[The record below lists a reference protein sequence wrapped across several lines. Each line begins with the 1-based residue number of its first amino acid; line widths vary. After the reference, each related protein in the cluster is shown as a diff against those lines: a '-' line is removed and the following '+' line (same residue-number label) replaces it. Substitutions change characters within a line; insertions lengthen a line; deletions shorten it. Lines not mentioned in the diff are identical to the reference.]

1 LDKMTFRIKR
11 FVPEISRK
19 HFYATYEVP
28 VKKGMTV
35 LDGLIYIKEKLEN
48 TLSIRYSC
56 RMAICGSCG
65 MRVNG
70 VEVLACHVQLAELR
84 TTRITVEPMR
94 NFPVVKDLVVDMD
107 EMFHKLKYLR
117 TWLIRRDVA
126 EQDDPAGQYT
136 QLDEELVRYLQ
147 FSYCIRCGLC
157 YSACPVVSTYPRFL
171 GPQPLMKAYRYTA
184 DSRDEG
190 ASERLKLVDSVEGVW
205 RCHFAGSCSK
215 VCPKGV
221 DPALSIQLLRRKAL
235 TGVKGA

>member
-1 LDKMTFRIKR
+1 MGKVAFRVWR
-11 FVPEISRK
+11 YVPEK
-19 HFYATYEVP
+19 GGKPFYETYEVP
-28 VKKGMTV
+28 ARKGMTV

-56 RMAICGSCG
+56 RMAICGSCS

-70 VEVLACHVQLAELR
+70 IETLACNTQIAELG
-84 TTRITVEPMR
+84 TKVITVEPMR
-94 NFPVVKDLVVDMD
+94 NFPVIKDLVVNMD
-107 EMFHKLKYLR
+107 SMFYKSMYLK
-117 TWLIRRDVA
+117 TWLIRKDVE
-126 EQDDPAGQYT
+126 EQDNPAGQYT

-147 FSYCIRCGLC
+147 FSYCIQCGLC

-171 GPQPLMKAYRYTA
+171 GPQPLMKAYRYIA

-190 ASERLKLVDSVEGVW
+190 AAERIRLVDSVEGVW

-221 DPALSIQLLRRKAL
+221 DPALAIQLLRRKAL
-235 TGVKGA
+235 TA